1 MTHNTSLRFDWVKR
15 VCDPTACWRPKVSCW
30 LWEVGPWVS
39 LNVTN
44 TLSVAEESML
54 ALEQRGLVFCAVARM
69 QAEITRRPAS
79 CWCFMC
85 MTMWRE
91 GSWMQ
96 RSVWQSDN
104 RNVTSLRCV
113 SVAAQFSLYCFWL
126 QVVLS
131 ASAARPCYTAVQE
144 GGNERVTGA
153 THLTWLHLSVWSGES
168 EEEDLCPSHVCWDSA
183 DTQIL
188 MQV

>member
-1 MTHNTSLRFDWVKR
+1 
-15 VCDPTACWRPKVSCW
+15 
-30 LWEVGPWVS
+30 
-39 LNVTN
+39 
-44 TLSVAEESML
+44 ML

-79 CWCFMC
+79 CWCFTC

-113 SVAAQFSLYCFWL
+113 SNVAAQFSLYCFWL

-131 ASAARPCYTAVQE
+131 ASATRPCYTTVQE
-144 GGNERVTGA
+144 VGNERVTGA

-168 EEEDLCPSHVCWDSA
+168 EEEDLCLSHVCWDSA
-183 DTQIL
+183 DTSWFRCKNHWCLEMLSWIWYKPSAVFIFVSFSIFCNR
-188 MQV
+188 MK

>member
-1 MTHNTSLRFDWVKR
+1 
-15 VCDPTACWRPKVSCW
+15 
-30 LWEVGPWVS
+30 
-39 LNVTN
+39 
-44 TLSVAEESML
+44 ML

-79 CWCFMC
+79 CWCFTC

-113 SVAAQFSLYCFWL
+113 SNVAAQFSLYCFWL

-131 ASAARPCYTAVQE
+131 ASATRPCYTTVQE
-144 GGNERVTGA
+144 VGNERVTGA

-183 DTQIL
+183 DTHL
-188 MQV
+188 DAGVKTTGVWKCWAGFDTNLLLYLFLFHSLFSVTEWNKSG